1 MENRWHA
8 DQENN
13 MRPDVKALPCPWCG
27 EGSEEF
33 IVVDSKIMDFEV
45 CGEKQTQW
53 SAQASCHECGATSP
67 SSDIGPWPHLMEDE
81 CNQIDWED
89 EREVVNFAV
98 KVWNCRQ

>member
-1 MENRWHA
+1 MENRLHA

-13 MRPDVKALPCPWCG
+13 MRPDVKALACPWCG

-53 SAQASCHECGATSP
+53 SAQASCHECAAVSP
-67 SSDIGPWPHLMEDE
+67 NSVLDHGHIH
-81 CNQIDWED
+81 
-89 EREVVNFAV
+89 
-98 KVWNCRQ
+98 

>member
-33 IVVDSKIMDFEV
+33 IVVDAKVVEFEV

-53 SAQASCHECGATSP
+53 SAHASCHECGASSP
-67 SSDIGPWPHLMEDE
+67 SSDIGPWPHPLEDE
-81 CNQIDWED
+81 YNQVDWEN

-98 KVWNCRQ
+98 KVWNCRT